1 MSNSSAEQVYSGYTS
16 LLFIA
21 AYSLLDL
28 ALLLETL
35 FLVGNPFVLLAA
47 LSAAAGAAGVN
58 FLTPIFPSVITNCDG

>member
-1 MSNSSAEQVYSGYTS
+1 MAIQMCVLNAMQEYPLQR
-16 LLFIA
+16 LQ
-21 AYSLLDL
+21 LLDL
-28 ALLLETL
+28 ALLLKTL